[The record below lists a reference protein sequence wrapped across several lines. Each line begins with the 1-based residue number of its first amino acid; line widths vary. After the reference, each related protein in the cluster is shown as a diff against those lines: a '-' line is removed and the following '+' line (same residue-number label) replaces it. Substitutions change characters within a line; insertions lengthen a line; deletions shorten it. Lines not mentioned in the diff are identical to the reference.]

1 MNESYRPIAT
11 HFRSCSIPKEQ
22 LDLPAKLGGTF
33 TVANF
38 PSDYKPTMNDD
49 RRSHEAFSLRAFFDD
64 QLRHLQKLVISLRKH
79 EQQVKEDRNIVE
91 NFVNAA
97 NNKMRAIHGYAYK
110 LREPVLALYNHV
122 IQVADE
128 IPPPIDLNV
137 EAFGM
142 NPLVNALFVNRNDID
157 QLLKTDPDVNP
168 YLDAH
173 SKNQLPVLYA
183 LLTASMSEKRTLGVG
198 MLGNA
203 LMRDVPQQTINFS
216 LHKIHSPCES
226 PAALNMALKKY
237 LFAHVVT
244 LVKQEMMSRMT
255 NQPFKPRD
263 DYESSVKSL
272 ANPEV
277 YLNTLIQ
284 YLKVPA
290 NLLSIDRTHF
300 RLSKLGIKLDG
311 DDRQSA
317 NEFDIPELIWSNNT
331 RNVVL
336 QIALPR

>member
-1 MNESYRPIAT
+1 MN
-11 HFRSCSIPKEQ
+11 
-22 LDLPAKLGGTF
+22 
-33 TVANF
+33 N
-38 PSDYKPTMNDD
+38 D
-49 RRSHEAFSLRAFFDD
+49 RRSHEAFCLRAFFDD
-64 QLRHLQKLVISLRKH
+64 QLHHLQKLVISLRNH

-97 NNKMRAIHGYAYK
+97 NSKMRAIHGYTYK

-122 IQVADE
+122 LQVADE
-128 IPPPIDLNV
+128 IPPPIDLNSK
-137 EAFGM
+137 AFGI

-157 QLLKTDPDVNP
+157 QLLKADPDLNP
-168 YLDAH
+168 YLEAPI
-173 SKNQLPVLYA
+173 KNQLPVLYA

-198 MLGNA
+198 MLGNTII
-203 LMRDVPQQTINFS
+203 RDVPQQAINFS

-226 PAALNMALKKY
+226 PATLNMALKKY
-237 LFAHVVT
+237 LFAHVVA
-244 LVKQEMMSRMT
+244 LAKQEMMSRMT

-277 YLNTLIQ
+277 YLKTLIQ

-290 NLLSIDRTHF
+290 NLLSMGRTHF

-317 NEFDIPELIWSNNT
+317 NEFDIPELIWSNKT
-331 RNVVL
+331 RNVML
-336 QIALPR
+336 KIALPR

>member
-1 MNESYRPIAT
+1 MTESYRPIAT
-11 HFRSCSIPKEQ
+11 YFRSCSIPKEQ
-22 LDLPAKLGGTF
+22 LDLSATLGGTF

-64 QLRHLQKLVISLRKH
+64 QLCHLQKLVISLRKH

-128 IPPPIDLNV
+128 IPPPINLNL
-137 EAFGM
+137 EAFGI
-142 NPLVNALFVNRNDID
+142 NPLVNALFVNCNDID

-216 LHKIHSPCES
+216 LHKIHSPSES

-237 LFAHVVT
+237 LFAHVVA

-255 NQPFKPRD
+255 NQPFKPRA
-263 DYESSVKSL
+263 DYESRVKSL

-300 RLSKLGIKLDG
+300 RLSKLGIKLEG

-317 NEFDIPELIWSNNT
+317 NEFDIHELIWSNKT
-331 RNVVL
+331 RNVML
-336 QIALPR
+336 KIALPR

>member
-1 MNESYRPIAT
+1 MAD
-11 HFRSCSIPKEQ
+11 F
-22 LDLPAKLGGTF
+22 PA
-33 TVANF
+33 N
-38 PSDYKPTMNDD
+38 YKPAMNDD
-49 RRSHEAFSLRAFFDD
+49 RRSHEAWSLSAFFNDS
-64 QLRHLQKLVISLRKH
+64 LLPLQKLVISLRNH
-79 EQQVKEDRNIVE
+79 EQQVKEDINIVE
-91 NFVNAA
+91 NFVDVVNS
-97 NNKMRAIHGYAYK
+97 KMRAIHDYRYK

-122 IQVADE
+122 LQVADE
-128 IPPPIDLNV
+128 IPPPIDLNL

-142 NPLVNALFVNRNDID
+142 NPLVNALFVNNNDID
-157 QLLKTDPDVNP
+157 PLLKNNHDVNS

-198 MLGNA
+198 MLGNTII
-203 LMRDVPQQTINFS
+203 RDVPQQAINFS

-237 LFAHVVT
+237 LFARVVT

-290 NLLSIDRTHF
+290 NLLSMGRTHF
-300 RLSKLGIKLDG
+300 RLSKLGIKLEG

-331 RNVVL
+331 RNVML
-336 QIALPR
+336 QIALPRQDRCSA